1 MQLAQVNIAQLKYP
15 IDSPELKE
23 FVDNLDPVNAL
34 AEQSPGFIWRLKD
47 ESGNSTNFT
56 AFGDPRIIVNMSV
69 WESADELKN
78 FIVREFLK
86 HNSNQ
91 VMTNL
96 VNDIK
101 EANRN

>member
-1 MQLAQVNIAQLKYP
+1 MNENQKDLVKNLIFKYDSILLESMKIALFEDLKRLM
-15 IDSPELKE
+15 ISNRDDKNFL
-23 FVDNLDPVNAL
+23 
-34 AEQSPGFIWRLKD
+34 LKD
-47 ESGNSTNFT
+47 
-56 AFGDPRIIVNMSV
+56 IIYT
-69 WESADELKN
+69 DELKN